1 VQENWLTKFLL
12 TVCSQKF
19 ANAFP
24 PTRAWALLPQKMS
37 LKAQLG

>member
-1 VQENWLTKFLL
+1 MKFQSME
-12 TVCSQKF
+12 CSQKF
-19 ANAFP
+19 ANAFL